1 MRLTAQLTSLERNP
15 VEYFASTGPEIL
27 DEDHFEAFE
36 DADYALEDMGLDEAG
51 NPTLIPVRH

>member
-27 DEDHFEAFE
+27 DDENFEGLDE
-36 DADYALEDMGLDEAG
+36 VEYALEDMGFDEAG
-51 NPTLIPVRH
+51 NPTRIPVRH